1 MRLHRCYHPESI
13 DSQSEITLTPEVSHH
28 LSAVLRVRI
37 GQTIE
42 VFDGQQA
49 FMAQIVE
56 VGKRVRVR
64 VDSLCEKS
72 IESPLYLHLAQSI
85 AKADKIDW
93 VIQKAVELGVSE
105 ITLLLTERSEI
116 RRPEDD
122 WHKKMH
128 HWQGIIIHAVQQSGR
143 IRVPRLNKPITIDS
157 FLTTVVAAETGLKCI
172 LHPGSMTA
180 NADVLARP
188 FDRATLLIGP
198 EGGFS
203 DKELGM
209 AEQVACQPLTL
220 GPRVLRTETAPIAM
234 LSVLQYVQGDF
245 S

>member
-13 DSQSEITLTPEVSHH
+13 DSQSDITLLPEASHH

-49 FMAQIVE
+49 FVAHILE
-56 VGKRVRVR
+56 VGKRVRV
-64 VDSLCEKS
+64 SIESPCEKHV
-72 IESPLYLHLAQSI
+72 ESPLYLHLAQSI

-116 RRPEDD
+116 RKPEDD
-122 WHKKMH
+122 WHKKMQ

-143 IRVPRLNKPITIDS
+143 IRVPRLHKPINIGS
-157 FLTTVVAAETGLKCI
+157 FLTSVVAAEGGLKCI
-172 LHPGSMTA
+172 LHPGPMTA
-180 NADVLARP
+180 NSDALARP

-203 DKELGM
+203 DKEISL
-209 AEQVACQPLTL
+209 AEQVGCQPLTL

-245 S
+245 A